1 MQESGMKTRSLFAG
15 LLALTL
21 AAVLIAGCADRMEPA
36 GKAIADVEAALA
48 AAGGD
53 ATKYI
58 PGRVRAVET
67 QIANLKTMFDQQD
80 YKGVLAA
87 APAALAQAE
96 ALARDAS
103 AARQA
108 ATEAHEAEWAA
119 LIATLPGALAAIDA
133 RVSILAKARKL
144 PDGMTAEQL
153 QSVQA
158 GFSEASDLWARATTS
173 HAVGELEQAVA
184 LGVAVKERAD
194 ALLAALGMSTG

>member
-1 MQESGMKTRSLFAG
+1 M
-15 LLALTL
+15 
-21 AAVLIAGCADRMEPA
+21 
-36 GKAIADVEAALA
+36 
-48 AAGGD
+48 
-53 ATKYI
+53 
-58 PGRVRAVET
+58 
-67 QIANLKTMFDQQD
+67 
-80 YKGVLAA
+80 
-87 APAALAQAE
+87 
-96 ALARDAS
+96 
-103 AARQA
+103 
-108 ATEAHEAEWAA
+108 EAHTAEWAS

-133 RVSILAKARKL
+133 RVSILTQARKL

>member
-1 MQESGMKTRSLFAG
+1 MNTRSFFTR
-15 LLALTL
+15 LLSLTL
-21 AAVLIAGCADRMEPA
+21 TALLIAGCANQMEPA
-36 GKAIADVEAALA
+36 RKAIADVEAALA
-48 AAGGD
+48 AAGAD

-58 PGRVRAVET
+58 PGQVRAVEA
-67 QIANLKTMFDQQD
+67 QIANLNTMFDQQD

-96 ALARDAS
+96 ALAGDAS

-108 ATEAHEAEWAA
+108 AMEAHEAEWAS
-119 LIATLPGALAAIDA
+119 LIATLPGALTAIDA

-153 QSVQA
+153 QSVQQ
-158 GFSEASDLWARATTS
+158 GFAETSDLWTRATAS

-184 LGVAVKERAD
+184 LGVSVKERAD
-194 ALLAALGMSTG
+194 GLLAALGMSTG

>member
-1 MQESGMKTRSLFAG
+1 MKTRSLLTG
-15 LLALTL
+15 LLALAL

-36 GKAIADVEAALA
+36 GKAIAEVEAALA
-48 AAGGD
+48 AAGSD

-58 PGRVRAVET
+58 PGKVRAVEA
-67 QIANLKTMFDQQD
+67 QIANLKTMFDQKD

-96 ALARDAS
+96 AVAGDAS

-108 ATEAHEAEWAA
+108 AMEAHTAEWAS

-133 RVSILAKARKL
+133 RVSILTQARKL

>member
-1 MQESGMKTRSLFAG
+1 MQESGMKTRSLLTG
-15 LLALTL
+15 LLALAL

-36 GKAIADVEAALA
+36 GKAIAEVEAALA
-48 AAGGD
+48 AAGSD

-58 PGRVRAVET
+58 PGKVRAVEA
-67 QIANLKTMFDQQD
+67 QIANLKTMFDQKD

-96 ALARDAS
+96 AVAGDAS

-108 ATEAHEAEWAA
+108 AMEAHTAEWAS

-133 RVSILAKARKL
+133 RVSILTQARKL

>member
-1 MQESGMKTRSLFAG
+1 MQESGMKTRALFTG
-15 LLALTL
+15 LLALAL

-36 GKAIADVEAALA
+36 GKAIAEVEAALA
-48 AAGGD
+48 AAGSD
-53 ATKYI
+53 ATKYV
-58 PGRVRAVET
+58 PGKVRAVEA
-67 QIANLKTMFDQQD
+67 QIANLRTMFDQKD

-96 ALARDAS
+96 ALAGDAS

-108 ATEAHEAEWAA
+108 AMEAHTAEWAS

-133 RVSILAKARKL
+133 RVSVLAKARKL

-158 GFSEASDLWARATTS
+158 GFAEASGLWARATTS